1 MKNKILLIALMLFS
15 AFASGAAEPVRFTAS
30 APSTVI
36 VDKPFQLVYT
46 VNATGKDLKVP
57 EFTNFEVLAGPFESR
72 SSSYQVINGKASSS
86 LSISYTF
93 TLQGPKTG
101 TYSVPPAILS

>member
-57 EFTNFEVLAGPFESR
+57 EFKTLKCWLVR
-72 SSSYQVINGKASSS
+72 SNHEAQVIRLSTAKPPHRSPS
-86 LSISYTF
+86 L
-93 TLQGPKTG
+93 TLLLYRDLKQEPIRCPLQ
-101 TYSVPPAILS
+101 V

>member
-72 SSSYQVINGKASSS
+72 SFEYRLCSLSSYSEIYYCQ
-86 LSISYTF
+86 
-93 TLQGPKTG
+93 
-101 TYSVPPAILS
+101 

>member
-36 VDKPFQLVYT
+36 VDKPFQLV
-46 VNATGKDLKVP
+46 
-57 EFTNFEVLAGPFESR
+57 
-72 SSSYQVINGKASSS
+72 
-86 LSISYTF
+86 
-93 TLQGPKTG
+93 
-101 TYSVPPAILS
+101 